1 MRLITIWLLL
11 AQYFCNLFSTFH
23 FSSLL
28 FLLFDSPH
36 SVITT
41 FLHHGHSETFFFSIG
56 VGTSILDE
64 CLIFAFPHQC
74 IPATESKG
82 VPRKPL

>member
-1 MRLITIWLLL
+1 MRLITIWLLI
-11 AQYFCNLFSTFH
+11 AQHFCNLFSTFYF
-23 FSSLL
+23 FSLF

-64 CLIFAFPHQC
+64 GLNFAFSHQC
-74 IPATESKG
+74 ILATESKG
-82 VPRKPL
+82 CT